1 MKTKV
6 TYRYWPLCL
15 LFVLFFHPDV
25 RAQKV
30 FTLTSPDKNSNLKV
44 YIDKMINYE
53 LSFKNQTILFPSVIG
68 MEFENYKVPGD
79 SPRVK
84 SSKKREVNET
94 IYPLYGK
101 FSRLQNN
108 FNELRIDFHK
118 NYALIFR
125 LFDEGLAYRFE
136 TRFPEEVKVI
146 TELSEYNFPLDP
158 MVTAKRKG
166 KKWHIGALNN
176 WTERDVAIDFSF
188 LPGGDYKARIFRDG
202 VNANKVASDYKVE
215 DINFSPEKV
224 LKLTLASGGGAV
236 IRIVP
241 EK

>member
-1 MKTKV
+1 
-6 TYRYWPLCL
+6 
-15 LFVLFFHPDV
+15 
-25 RAQKV
+25 
-30 FTLTSPDKNSNLKV
+30 
-44 YIDKMINYE
+44 
-53 LSFKNQTILFPSVIG
+53 
-68 MEFENYKVPGD
+68 
-79 SPRVK
+79 
-84 SSKKREVNET
+84 
-94 IYPLYGK
+94 
-101 FSRLQNN
+101 
-108 FNELRIDFHK
+108 
-118 NYALIFR
+118 
-125 LFDEGLAYRFE
+125 
-136 TRFPEEVKVI
+136 
-146 TELSEYNFPLDP
+146 

-202 VNANKVASDYKVE
+202 VNANKVASDYKVA